1 MNLRTLDLFCGCGG
15 LSFGFQQAGFEI
27 VAAFDHWKPALDTYT
42 RNFSHPAFECDLGQL
57 EDFSRLAQ
65 FAPNIIIGGPPCQ
78 DFSSAGKRNV
88 DLGRADLTIQFAKIV
103 TSLAPTWFIMENVEL
118 AVKSKA
124 FTEARTI
131 FQARG
136 YGLSTVILDASLCG
150 VPQRRKRLFLIG
162 QLGGTDRALEPIL
175 LSGLATKPMT
185 IKDYFGSRLEL
196 EFYYRHPRSYARRG
210 IFSIAEPSPTIRGVN
225 RPIPA
230 TYQLHP
236 TDPVKSLANV
246 RPLTTLERAQIQTFP
261 LNFEFIGTKSALE
274 QQIGNAV
281 PVNLAAYVAR
291 CLLEF
296 IKHEPVQK
304 PLFALV

>member
-15 LSFGFQQAGFEI
+15 LSLGFQNAGFEI

-42 RNFSHPAFECDLGQL
+42 RNFLHPAFECDLGEL
-57 EDFSRLAQ
+57 EDFSQLARL
-65 FAPNIIIGGPPCQ
+65 APNIIIGGPPCQ

-103 TSLAPTWFIMENVEL
+103 ASLVPTWFIMENVEL

-124 FTEARTI
+124 FSKAKTI
-131 FQARG
+131 FQTSG
-136 YGLSTVILDASLCG
+136 YGLSTIILDASLCG
-150 VPQRRKRLFLIG
+150 VPQRRKRLFVVG
-162 QLGGTDRALEPIL
+162 QLGGSDHALETLL
-175 LSGLATKPMT
+175 LSRLASQPMT
-185 IKDYFGSRLEL
+185 IQDYFGSTLGL

-210 IFSIAEPSPTIRGVN
+210 IFSITEPSPTIRGVN

-236 TDPVKSLANV
+236 TDPVESLDGV
-246 RPLTTLERAQIQTFP
+246 RPLTTFERAQVQTFP
-261 LNFEFIGTKSALE
+261 KDFEFIGTKSVLE

-281 PVNLAAYVAR
+281 PVNMAAYVAQ

-296 IKHEPVQK
+296 MRHEPVQK